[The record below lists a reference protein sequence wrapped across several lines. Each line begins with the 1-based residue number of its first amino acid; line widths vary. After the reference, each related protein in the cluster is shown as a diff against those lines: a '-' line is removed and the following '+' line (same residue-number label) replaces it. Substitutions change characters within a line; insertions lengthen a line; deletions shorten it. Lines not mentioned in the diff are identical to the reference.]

1 MSMVLN
7 TNIPSM
13 RAQFAMEGSR
23 KELEEAMERLSTGKR
38 INSAADDAAGLTMVT
53 RMTSQING
61 LIAATKNA
69 NDGIALIQ
77 TVESAVGT
85 VRDALQRM
93 RTLAVTAAND
103 TNQNRSS
110 QQEEIFTLQQE
121 ISRVSANTRYNGA
134 LVLNGTFSAKS
145 LHVGSDG
152 GENILM
158 NIGSVESNKL
168 GAYTVASN
176 MQTAIASAATGVTTN
191 TTNEAQ
197 DITITGNNNVRT
209 VDVQSGW
216 SAKTMAQQISA
227 HSGATTV
234 SASARSNAHLFVEK
248 AAVSTY
254 KVKINGSETANF
266 TISKN
271 DVSDAVSKI
280 TALATETGVSAKA
293 VIVSDA
299 AGNSHHRVLLID
311 ETGDDIRIQNM
322 TNVTSATNA
331 QKISNAIETTIDD
344 GGLYYIKNLST
355 GKWSS
360 FRMAAANAPA
370 DWHTAINALADFS
383 SYAGSQVTIS
393 GADYLQI
400 TTTASDGGDFDIFT
414 DAAMTTSIFNTSRT
428 GHAVGSHGNDLRV
441 ETVSHDGESTSM
453 QSAADALVSTAVT
466 ATSNALT
473 SAVTFNTGQKI
484 SITNTHASTATGAMT
499 IVGTLEDGT
508 SHTETTSTVAAGA
521 TVFSSTEFKSVSSI
535 TSAASSSYLV
545 GVKSDD
551 ISLGNATT
559 ATDSARVMGNIRLTS
574 SAQFTYK
581 QTGVSGI
588 TEFFDATGSA
598 NLETVSSL
606 DMTTAVKASNALVVI
621 DGALEE
627 ISTLTSDLG
636 ALENRLDYTVSNL
649 MKVQQYTTAARSR
662 IEDADFA
669 VETARLSK
677 AQVLQQAGAS
687 MLVQANASNDVI
699 LQLLRG

>member
-23 KELEEAMERLSTGKR
+23 KELEEAMERLSTGKK
-38 INSAADDAAGLTMVT
+38 INRAADDAAGLTMVT

-61 LIAATKNA
+61 LVAATKNA

-158 NIGSVESNKL
+158 NIGSVESTKL
-168 GAYTVASN
+168 GAYTVNSN
-176 MQTAIASAATGVTTN
+176 MQSAILSSSTGVTAN
-191 TTNEAQ
+191 STNEAQ

-227 HSGATTV
+227 HGGATTV
-234 SASARSNAHLFVEK
+234 AASARTNAHLFVEK

-280 TALATETGVSAKA
+280 TALATDTGVSAKA

-311 ETGDDIRIQNM
+311 ETGNDITIQNM
-322 TNVTSATNA
+322 TNVSSATDA
-331 QKISNAIETTIDD
+331 TKLSNIAEATLDD
-344 GGLYYIKNLST
+344 ARAVYYIKNLST
-355 GKWSS
+355 GAWFLWLKTRKQLMTMLSTRYLILVVMSS
-360 FRMAAANAPA
+360 EDP
-370 DWHTAINALADFS
+370 T
-383 SYAGSQVTIS
+383 YVK
-393 GADYLQI
+393 I
-400 TTTASDGGDFDIFT
+400 TTTEDGDF
-414 DAAMTTSIFNTSRT
+414 
-428 GHAVGSHGNDLRV
+428 
-441 ETVSHDGESTSM
+441 
-453 QSAADALVSTAVT
+453 
-466 ATSNALT
+466 
-473 SAVTFNTGQKI
+473 TFIPMRQ
-484 SITNTHASTATGAMT
+484 
-499 IVGTLEDGT
+499 
-508 SHTETTSTVAAGA
+508 
-521 TVFSSTEFKSVSSI
+521 
-535 TSAASSSYLV
+535 
-545 GVKSDD
+545 
-551 ISLGNATT
+551 
-559 ATDSARVMGNIRLTS
+559 
-574 SAQFTYK
+574 
-581 QTGVSGI
+581 
-588 TEFFDATGSA
+588 
-598 NLETVSSL
+598 
-606 DMTTAVKASNALVVI
+606 
-621 DGALEE
+621 
-627 ISTLTSDLG
+627 
-636 ALENRLDYTVSNL
+636 
-649 MKVQQYTTAARSR
+649 
-662 IEDADFA
+662 
-669 VETARLSK
+669 
-677 AQVLQQAGAS
+677 
-687 MLVQANASNDVI
+687 
-699 LQLLRG
+699 

>member
-23 KELEEAMERLSTGKR
+23 KEMEEAMERLSTGKR

-61 LIAATKNA
+61 LVAATKNA

-168 GAYTVASN
+168 GAYTVSSN
-176 MQTAIASAATGVTTN
+176 MQTAIASTATSVTAN

-234 SASARSNAHLFVEK
+234 AASARSNAHLFVEK

-299 AGNSHHRVLLID
+299 AGNSAHRVLLID
-311 ETGDDIRIQNM
+311 ETGDDITIQNM
-322 TNVTSATNA
+322 TNVSSATDATKLTNIA
-331 QKISNAIETTIDD
+331 EATLDD
-344 GGLYYIKNLST
+344 ARAVYYIKNLST
-355 GKWSS
+355 GTWGS
-360 FRMAAANAPA
+360 FAVAAASAA
-370 DWHTAINALADFS
+370 TDWDDAINALSDFS
-383 SYAGSQVTIS
+383 GYTSSEDSTYVK
-393 GADYLQI
+393 I
-400 TTTASDGGDFDIFT
+400 TTTEDGDFDIYS
-414 DAAMTTSIFNTSRT
+414 DAAMTTSIFNSSRT
-428 GHAVGSHGNDLRV
+428 GNAVGSAGNDLMV

-453 QSAADALVSTAVT
+453 QSAANALVSTAVT
-466 ATSNALT
+466 ATSNAL
-473 SAVTFNTGQKI
+473 SSSVTFNTGQKI
-484 SITNTHASTATGAMT
+484 SVTNTHASTATGAMT

-545 GVKSDD
+545 GTKSDA

-559 ATDSARVMGNIRLTS
+559 TTDTARVMGNIRLTS
-574 SAQFTYK
+574 SSQFTYK
-581 QTGVSGI
+581 QTGVSGV

-621 DGALEE
+621 DGALAE

>member
-23 KELEEAMERLSTGKR
+23 KEMEEAMERLSTGKR

-61 LIAATKNA
+61 LVAATKNA

-168 GAYTVASN
+168 GAYTVSSN
-176 MQTAIASAATGVTTN
+176 MQTAIASTATSVTAN

-234 SASARSNAHLFVEK
+234 AASARSNAHLFVEK

-299 AGNSHHRVLLID
+299 AGNSAHRVLLID
-311 ETGDDIRIQNM
+311 ETGDDITIQNM
-322 TNVTSATNA
+322 TNVSSATDATKLTNIA
-331 QKISNAIETTIDD
+331 EATLDD
-344 GGLYYIKNLST
+344 ARAVYYIKNLST
-355 GKWSS
+355 GTWGS
-360 FRMAAANAPA
+360 FAVAAASAA
-370 DWHTAINALADFS
+370 TDWDDAINALSDFS
-383 SYAGSQVTIS
+383 GYTSSEDSTYVK
-393 GADYLQI
+393 I
-400 TTTASDGGDFDIFT
+400 TTTEDGDFDIYS
-414 DAAMTTSIFNTSRT
+414 DAAMTTSIFNSSRT
-428 GHAVGSHGNDLRV
+428 GNAVGSAGNDLMV

-466 ATSNALT
+466 ATSNAL
-473 SAVTFNTGQKI
+473 SSSVTFNTGQKI
-484 SITNTHASTATGAMT
+484 SVTNTHASTATGAMT

-545 GVKSDD
+545 GTKSDA

-559 ATDSARVMGNIRLTS
+559 TTDTARVMGNIRLTS
-574 SAQFTYK
+574 SSQFTYK
-581 QTGVSGI
+581 QTGVSGV

-621 DGALEE
+621 DGALAE

>member
-23 KELEEAMERLSTGKR
+23 KEMEEAMERLSTGKR

-53 RMTSQING
+53 MMTSQING
-61 LIAATKNA
+61 LVAATKNA

-168 GAYTVASN
+168 GAYTVSSN
-176 MQTAIASAATGVTTN
+176 MQTAIASTATSVTAN

-234 SASARSNAHLFVEK
+234 AASARSNAHLFVEK

-299 AGNSHHRVLLID
+299 AGNSAHRVLLID
-311 ETGDDIRIQNM
+311 ETGDDITIQNM
-322 TNVTSATNA
+322 TNVSSATDATKLTNIA
-331 QKISNAIETTIDD
+331 EATLDD
-344 GGLYYIKNLST
+344 ARAVYYIKNLST
-355 GKWSS
+355 GTWGS
-360 FRMAAANAPA
+360 FAIAAGSAAT
-370 DWHTAINALADFS
+370 DWDDAINALSDFS
-383 SYAGSQVTIS
+383 GYTSSEDSTYVK
-393 GADYLQI
+393 I
-400 TTTASDGGDFDIFT
+400 TTTEDGDFDIYS
-414 DAAMTTSIFNTSRT
+414 DAAMTTSIFNSSRT
-428 GHAVGSHGNDLRV
+428 GNAVGSAGNDLMV

-453 QSAADALVSTAVT
+453 QSAASALVSTAVT
-466 ATSNALT
+466 TTTNAL
-473 SAVTFNTGQKI
+473 SSSVTFNTGQKI
-484 SITNTHASTATGAMT
+484 SVTNTHASTATGAMT

-545 GVKSDD
+545 GTKSDA

-559 ATDSARVMGNIRLTS
+559 TTDTARVMGNIRLTS
-574 SAQFTYK
+574 SSQFTYK
-581 QTGVSGI
+581 QTGVSGV

-621 DGALEE
+621 DGALAE

>member
-23 KELEEAMERLSTGKR
+23 KEMEEAMERLSTGKR

-61 LIAATKNA
+61 LVAATKNA

-168 GAYTVASN
+168 GAYTVSSN
-176 MQTAIASAATGVTTN
+176 MQTAIASTATSVTAN

-234 SASARSNAHLFVEK
+234 AASARSNAHLFVEK

-299 AGNSHHRVLLID
+299 AGNSAHRVLLID
-311 ETGDDIRIQNM
+311 ETGDDITIQNM
-322 TNVTSATNA
+322 TNVSSATDATKLTNIA
-331 QKISNAIETTIDD
+331 EATLDD
-344 GGLYYIKNLST
+344 ARAVYYIKNLST
-355 GKWSS
+355 GTWGS
-360 FRMAAANAPA
+360 FAIAAASDAI
-370 DWHTAINALADFS
+370 DWDDAINALSDFS
-383 SYAGSQVTIS
+383 GYTSSEDSTYVK
-393 GADYLQI
+393 I
-400 TTTASDGGDFDIFT
+400 TTTEDGDFDIYS
-414 DAAMTTSIFNTSRT
+414 DAAMTTSIFNSSRT
-428 GHAVGSHGNDLRV
+428 GNAVGSAGNDLMV

-466 ATSNALT
+466 ATSNAL
-473 SAVTFNTGQKI
+473 SSSVTFNTGQKI
-484 SITNTHASTATGAMT
+484 SVTNTHASTATGAMT

-545 GVKSDD
+545 GTKSDA

-559 ATDSARVMGNIRLTS
+559 TTDTARVMGNIRLTS
-574 SAQFTYK
+574 SSQFTYK
-581 QTGVSGI
+581 QTGVSGV

-621 DGALEE
+621 DGALAE

>member
-1 MSMVLN
+1 
-7 TNIPSM
+7 
-13 RAQFAMEGSR
+13 
-23 KELEEAMERLSTGKR
+23 
-38 INSAADDAAGLTMVT
+38 
-53 RMTSQING
+53 MTSQING
-61 LIAATKNA
+61 LVAATKNA

-158 NIGSVESNKL
+158 NIGSVESTKL
-168 GAYTVASN
+168 GAYTVNSN
-176 MQTAIASAATGVTTN
+176 MQSAILSSSTGVTTN
-191 TTNEAQ
+191 STNEGQ

-227 HSGATTV
+227 HGGATTV
-234 SASARSNAHLFVEK
+234 AASARTNAHLFVEK

-280 TALATETGVSAKA
+280 TALATDTGVSAKA

-311 ETGDDIRIQNM
+311 ETGNDITVQNM
-322 TNVTSATNA
+322 TNVSSATDA
-331 QKISNAIETTIDD
+331 TKLSNTAEATLDD
-344 GGLYYIKNLST
+344 ARAVYYIKNLST
-355 GKWSS
+355 GAWGS
-360 FRMAAANAPA
+360 FAIAQNSAAT
-370 DWHTAINALADFS
+370 DWDDAINALSDFS
-383 SYAGSQVTIS
+383 GYTSSEDSTYVK
-393 GADYLQI
+393 I
-400 TTTASDGGDFDIFT
+400 TTTEDGDFDIFS
-414 DAAMTTSIFNTSRT
+414 DAAMTTSIFNSSRT
-428 GHAVGSHGNDLRV
+428 GHTVGSAGNDLMV
-441 ETVSHDGESTSM
+441 ETVSHDGESTST
-453 QSAADALVSTAVT
+453 QSAANALVSTAVT
-466 ATSNALT
+466 TTSNALS
-473 SAVTFNTGQKI
+473 SAVNFNTGQKI
-484 SITNTHASTATGAMT
+484 SVTNIHATDATGAIT

-508 SHTETTSTVAAGA
+508 SHTETTNTVAAGA
-521 TVFSSTEFKSVSSI
+521 TLFSTAEFKSVSSI
-535 TSAASSSYLV
+535 ISAASSSYLV
-545 GVKSDD
+545 GVKSDAK
-551 ISLGNATT
+551 SLGNATT
-559 ATDSARVMGNIRLTS
+559 GTDTARVLGNIRLTS
-574 SAQFTYK
+574 SNQFTYK
-581 QTGVSGI
+581 QTNVSGI

-598 NLETVSSL
+598 NLETISSL
-606 DMTTAVKASNALVVI
+606 DMTTAVKASNSLVVI

>member
-23 KELEEAMERLSTGKR
+23 KEMEEAMERLSTGKR

-61 LIAATKNA
+61 LVAATKNA

-168 GAYTVASN
+168 GAYTVSSN
-176 MQTAIASAATGVTTN
+176 MQTAIASTATSVTAN

-234 SASARSNAHLFVEK
+234 AASARSNAHLFVEK

-299 AGNSHHRVLLID
+299 AGNSAHRVLLID
-311 ETGDDIRIQNM
+311 ETGDDITIQNM
-322 TNVTSATNA
+322 INVSSATDATKLTNIA
-331 QKISNAIETTIDD
+331 EGTLDD
-344 GGLYYIKNLST
+344 ARAVYYIKNLST
-355 GKWSS
+355 GTWGS
-360 FRMAAANAPA
+360 FAIAAASAA
-370 DWHTAINALADFS
+370 TDWDDAINALSDFS
-383 SYAGSQVTIS
+383 GYTSSEDSTYVK
-393 GADYLQI
+393 I
-400 TTTASDGGDFDIFT
+400 TTTEDGDFDIYS
-414 DAAMTTSIFNTSRT
+414 DAAMTTSIFNSSRT
-428 GHAVGSHGNDLRV
+428 GNAVGSAGNDLMV

-466 ATSNALT
+466 ATSNAL
-473 SAVTFNTGQKI
+473 SSSVTFNTGQKI
-484 SITNTHASTATGAMT
+484 SVTNTHASTATGAMT

-545 GVKSDD
+545 GTKSDA

-559 ATDSARVMGNIRLTS
+559 TTDTARVMGNIRLTS
-574 SAQFTYK
+574 SSQFTYK
-581 QTGVSGI
+581 QTGVSGV

-621 DGALEE
+621 DGALAE